1 MLGTL
6 LSGLAAATVAGYFIA
21 PARYFTAAL
30 QLQRRAAGLADRQI
44 DVDGHRIAYLDGG
57 SGEPLLLLHGFGA
70 SRDNWTPI
78 ARELTR
84 HYRVIAPD
92 LPGYGDSSRQPGAG
106 YSLDQQ
112 LARITAF
119 AHALGL
125 TRFHLGGNSMGGY
138 LAAHYAVRHPA
149 AVASLWLLAPAG
161 VMGATPSEVMTAL
174 ARGENPL
181 LVRSE
186 ADFERVVDLCFV
198 RAPWMPA
205 AFRRVLARRAM
216 ADAAFH
222 ARLFDELFGTPVAFE
237 DALPGLALPTLICWG
252 ERDRILDASGA
263 RILQTLV
270 PGSRLALMPDTGHVP
285 MLEKPR
291 ETAAHFLAFQR
302 GA

>member
-1 MLGTL
+1 MFGTL
-6 LSGLAAATVAGYFIA
+6 LSGLAAVTVAGYFIA
-21 PARYFTAAL
+21 PARYFDVAL
-30 QLQRRAAGLADRQI
+30 RLQRRAAGLADRQVE
-44 DVDGHRIAYLDGG
+44 VDGHRIAYLDGG
-57 SGEPLLLLHGFGA
+57 RGEPLLLLHGFGA

-84 HYRVIAPD
+84 HFRVIAPD
-92 LPGYGDSSRQPGAG
+92 LPGYGDSSRRPEVG
-106 YSLDQQ
+106 YSLEDQ
-112 LARITAF
+112 LSRITGF
-119 AHALGL
+119 TRALGL

-138 LAAHYAVRHPA
+138 LAAHYAARNPA

-161 VMGATPSEVMTAL
+161 VMSAVPSEVMAAL
-174 ARGENPL
+174 ARGGNPL
-181 LVRSE
+181 LVHSE
-186 ADFERVVDLCFV
+186 ADFEHVVDLCFV

-222 ARLFDELFGTPVAFE
+222 ARLFGELFETPVAFE

-263 RILQTLV
+263 RILQALL
-270 PGSRLALMPDTGHVP
+270 PGSHLALMPDTGHVP
-285 MLEKPR
+285 MMEKPR

-302 GA
+302 GG

>member
-1 MLGTL
+1 MTATL
-6 LSGLAAATVAGYFIA
+6 FSGLAAAAVAGYFIA
-21 PARYFTAAL
+21 PARYLGAAL
-30 QLQRRAAGLADRQI
+30 RLQRRIAGLADKRVE
-44 DVDGHRIAYLDGG
+44 VDGHRIAYLDGG

-84 HYRVIAPD
+84 HFRVIAPD
-92 LPGYGDSSRQPGAG
+92 LPGYGDSSRRPGAG
-106 YSLDQQ
+106 YSLDRQ
-112 LARITAF
+112 LARITGF

-138 LAAHYAVRHPA
+138 LAAHYAARNPA

-161 VMGATPSEVMTAL
+161 VMGAAPSEVMTAL
-174 ARGENPL
+174 ARGANPL
-181 LVRSE
+181 LVRNE
-186 ADFERVVDLCFV
+186 ADFERVIDLCFV

-222 ARLFDELFGTPVAFE
+222 AGLFGEMFDAPVAFE
-237 DALPGLALPTLICWG
+237 DALPGLAIPTLICWG

-263 RILQTLV
+263 SILQTLL
-270 PGSRLALMPDTGHVP
+270 PGSRLALMPGTGHVP
-285 MLEKPR
+285 MMEKPR

-302 GA
+302 GD